1 MIGNSCL
8 EVNLGIFLLLWR
20 VYINSS
26 AVELPKGNLRN
37 SVHSREL
44 VVCAEILTFLVTEIK
59 VVPVFWKHVVCE
71 ESGLKGRK

>member
-1 MIGNSCL
+1 MIGITCL
-8 EVNLGIFLLLWR
+8 EANLGLSPLLQR

-26 AVELPKGNLRN
+26 AVELPEGNLRN
-37 SVHSREL
+37 SVHIREL
-44 VVCAEILTFLVTEIK
+44 VVCVEKLLFLITEIK